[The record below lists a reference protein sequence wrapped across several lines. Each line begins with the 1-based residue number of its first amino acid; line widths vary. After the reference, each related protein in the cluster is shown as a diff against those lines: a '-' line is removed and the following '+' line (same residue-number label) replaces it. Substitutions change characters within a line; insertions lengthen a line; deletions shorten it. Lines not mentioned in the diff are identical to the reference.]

1 MQKTYEEQFRIE
13 KVIKKVMIVYLIVR
27 LIRKML
33 LNEISWY
40 KISQYRPKPYG
51 RFAADI
57 SVKIDI

>member
-1 MQKTYEEQFRIE
+1 M
-13 KVIKKVMIVYLIVR
+13 IKKAMIVCLIVR